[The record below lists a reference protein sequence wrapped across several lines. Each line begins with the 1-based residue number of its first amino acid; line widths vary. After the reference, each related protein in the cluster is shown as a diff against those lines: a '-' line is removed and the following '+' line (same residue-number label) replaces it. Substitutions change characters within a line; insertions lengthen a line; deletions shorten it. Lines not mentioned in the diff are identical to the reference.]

1 MNHRRLLELFW
12 EFSRFIESLHTLYL
26 DSVAGYSILHERL
39 LNKQQRMKGILGE
52 HEYATEEFQ
61 DTCSIQYKNICG
73 KDFTPVSTS
82 PVMKQ
87 SDLKE
92 RTKHNGEN
100 ALFLGSQCVVSAYTY
115 WEEYLR
121 IEIGKAMGVLEQDAE
136 NAEKTRDILN
146 TYVANDFW
154 GDMKYLRHSI
164 VHKNGMA
171 ASDISRCK
179 IIKWFSPDEKI
190 ELDYEKMRSIF
201 LALGKYRNEIHS
213 MSLPKSP
220 GIKIT
225 NDKAC

>member
-12 EFSRFIESLHTLYL
+12 DFSRFIESLHTLYL

-39 LNKQQRMKGILGE
+39 LNKQQSMKDILGE

-61 DTCSIQYKNICG
+61 DTYSIQYKNICD

-82 PVMKQ
+82 PVIKQ
-87 SDLKE
+87 GDLKE

-100 ALFLGSQCVVSAYTY
+100 SLFLGSQCVVSAYTY

-121 IEIGKAMGVLEQDAE
+121 IEIGKAMGVLKQDAE
-136 NAEKTRDILN
+136 NTEGTRNILN
-146 TYVANDFW
+146 THVANDFW

-171 ASDISRCK
+171 VSGISRCK
-179 IIKWFSPDEKI
+179 IIKWFSPGEKI

-213 MSLPKSP
+213 MSLPKSSS
-220 GIKIT
+220 IKIT